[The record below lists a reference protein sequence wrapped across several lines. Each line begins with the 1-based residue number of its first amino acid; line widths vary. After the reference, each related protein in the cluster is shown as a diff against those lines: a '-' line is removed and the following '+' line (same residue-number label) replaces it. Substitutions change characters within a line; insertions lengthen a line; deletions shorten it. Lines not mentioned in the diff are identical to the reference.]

1 MHKRMTKKSEYERIF
16 TSAGK
21 PTILNKLYPTFS
33 YLELYHSIVY
43 DVDTSLEKPL
53 LNALTYD

>member
-1 MHKRMTKKSEYERIF
+1 MTKKYEYERIS

-33 YLELYHSIVY
+33 YLELY
-43 DVDTSLEKPL
+43 DVDTSLERPL

>member
-1 MHKRMTKKSEYERIF
+1 MTKKYEYERIS